1 MRIGRLCHADNS
13 AEILKWRVEGD
24 TLDESD
30 DEDVDGMVMD
40 AGDLDQEAQLLER
53 YFILKPASLC
63 DGQGIA
69 AAFGITAAL
78 SKFSSR

>member
-1 MRIGRLCHADNS
+1 MDRSHSIGCLHTGRLCHADNS
-13 AEILKWRVEGD
+13 AELLKWRAEGD

-53 YFILKPASLC
+53 
-63 DGQGIA
+63 
-69 AAFGITAAL
+69 
-78 SKFSSR
+78 